1 MFTNHEKN
9 LLLTAIMFYTRI
21 PVTKDLPYSAE
32 MLNQSR
38 KYFTFI
44 GLIIG
49 LLVSAVFLIASTVF
63 PASVAVIVSMIASVL
78 ATGAFHE
85 DGFADTCDG
94 LGGGWSAEQV
104 ITIMKDSRIGT
115 YGTVGLTS
123 ILALKCMI
131 LIELSNEGLW
141 LWCLYTVAAHMVSRL
156 HSSRLIKHHQYVQDI
171 DKSKIKPIAN
181 EPLSQKAETFGL
193 LIALVPC
200 AIMLIDSIAMTI
212 SALLVTFIVSS
223 GFMQYCSRRI
233 GGYTGDILGA
243 IQQLTEVCFLLTCL
257 AFI

>member
-1 MFTNHEKN
+1 MLNSHEKN

-38 KYFTFI
+38 KYFTFVGLVI
-44 GLIIG
+44 GLIT
-49 LLVSAVFLIASTVF
+49 SAVYLIASTVF
-63 PASVAVIVSMIASVL
+63 PIFVAVILSMIASVL

-94 LGGGWSAEQV
+94 LGGGWTAEQV
-104 ITIMKDSRIGT
+104 INIMKDSRIGT
-115 YGTVGLTS
+115 YGTVGLAF

-131 LIELSNEGLW
+131 LIELSNAGLW
-141 LWCLYTVAAHMVSRL
+141 LWCLYTIAAHMVSRM
-156 HSSRLIKHHQYVQDI
+156 HSSRLIKHYQYVQDI

-181 EPLSQKAETFGL
+181 EPLSQKAGQFGILVALIPCAVMLVDSITMTIIAL
-193 LIALVPC
+193 LI
-200 AIMLIDSIAMTI
+200 
-212 SALLVTFIVSS
+212 TFVVSS
-223 GFMQYCSRRI
+223 QFMRYCSRRI